1 MEAQEAESH
10 LKEKFTILVV
20 RANEADG

>member
-1 MEAQEAESH
+1 MAQEAESH